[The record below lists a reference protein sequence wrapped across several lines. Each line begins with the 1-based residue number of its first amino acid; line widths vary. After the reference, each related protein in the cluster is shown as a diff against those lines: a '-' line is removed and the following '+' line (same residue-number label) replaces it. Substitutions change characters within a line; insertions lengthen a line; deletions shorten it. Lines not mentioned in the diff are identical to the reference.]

1 MQKYTNAVVEV
12 CAIFY
17 KKSVDIVAQVCYN
30 IDTVKNNTD
39 HERR

>member
-1 MQKYTNAVVEV
+1 MPP
-12 CAIFY
+12 IFLRLIVH
-17 KKSVDIVAQVCYN
+17 KLFTIKSIDIVTQVCYN